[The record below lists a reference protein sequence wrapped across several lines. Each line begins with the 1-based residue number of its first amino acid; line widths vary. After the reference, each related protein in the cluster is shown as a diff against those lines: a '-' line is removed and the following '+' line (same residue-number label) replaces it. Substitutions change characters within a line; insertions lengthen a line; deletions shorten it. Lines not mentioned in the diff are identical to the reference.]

1 MAVFDLRGG
10 KRLSGEVR
18 ISGAK
23 NSVLPLL
30 AATVL
35 FREPCLLHNCPNLS
49 DVDAALEILRHL
61 GCRVKRQGGDI
72 MVDSFGLNRYDIPRG
87 LMEKMRSSVFFLGPL
102 LGRFGKA
109 RMYAPGGCCLGD
121 RPIDLH
127 LMGLQALGTETSWEE
142 DQLVCQAKALQ
153 GGAVTLPFPSVGAT
167 ENLMLAAMGARET
180 VTIFGAAREPEIV
193 DLAEFLKKGGG
204 KIYGAGTG
212 MIQIEGGDLHEAEYQ
227 VMPDRIEAATYLCAV
242 ASAGGEA
249 LLREARVEDMRSVC
263 QILQRAGCGIRKTDC
278 GVAVAAGRLKSPG
291 PVRTAPYP
299 GFPTDAQ
306 APVMAALLKAAG
318 TTVFEEN
325 IFSNRF
331 RHVKAL
337 RDLGGK
343 IAVSGSI
350 AAVSG
355 TETLEGAYMEATDLR
370 GGAAMVVAALGAEG
384 PSTVG
389 QIQHILRGYD
399 RFPEKLQALGAEIT
413 TTNEPD
419 MEETYGYRRA
429 EWAGERIPGSQ
440 APDPGGIADAQRP
453 AGEAGAG

>member
-10 KRLSGEVR
+10 KMLSGEIQ

-35 FREPCLLHNCPNLS
+35 FRGPCLLHNCPNLS

-61 GCRVKRQGGDI
+61 GCRVQRRGGDI
-72 MVDSFGLNRYDIPRG
+72 MVDSWGVNRYDIPKG

-102 LGRFGKA
+102 LARFGRA

-127 LMGLQALGTETSWEE
+127 LMGLQALGTETAWAE
-142 DQLVCQAKALQ
+142 DQLVCEARVLS

-167 ENLMLAAMGARET
+167 ENLMLAAMGAEQT
-180 VTIFGAAREPEIV
+180 VTIFGAAREPEIT
-193 DLAEFLKKGGG
+193 DLANFLRKGGG
-204 KIYGAGTG
+204 RIYGAGTG
-212 MIQIEGGDLHEAEYQ
+212 MIQIEGGALHEAEYW

-249 LLREARVEDMRSVC
+249 LLREAREEELSAVC
-263 QILQRAGCGIRKTDC
+263 RVLQRAGCGIRKTER

-343 IAVSGSI
+343 IAISGSI

-355 TETLEGAYMEATDLR
+355 TERLAGADMEATDLR

-384 PSTVG
+384 RSTVG

-399 RFPEKLQALGAEIT
+399 RFPEKLRALGAEIT
-413 TTNEPD
+413 TTNEPK
-419 MEETYGYRRA
+419 MEETYGLGRA
-429 EWAGERIPGSQ
+429 KWAGERTKGSP
-440 APDPGGIADAQRP
+440 APDPAGNAAAQCP
-453 AGEAGAG
+453 AGTSGAG

>member
-10 KRLSGEVR
+10 KMLSGEIQ

-35 FREPCLLHNCPNLS
+35 FRGPCLLHNCPNLS

-61 GCRVKRQGGDI
+61 GCRVERQGGDI
-72 MVDSFGLNRYDIPRG
+72 LVDSWGINRYDIPKR

-109 RMYAPGGCCLGD
+109 KMYAPGGCCLGE

-127 LMGLQALGTETSWEE
+127 LMGLQALGAKASWTE
-142 DQLVCQAKALQ
+142 DQLVCEAKALS
-153 GGAVTLPFPSVGAT
+153 GGVVTLPFPSVGAT

-212 MIQIEGGDLHEAEYQ
+212 MIQIEGGALHETEYV

-249 LLREARVEDMRSVC
+249 LLQEARVEDLRGVC
-263 QILQRAGCGIRKTDC
+263 QVLQRAGCGIRKTER
-278 GVAVAAGRLKSPG
+278 GIAVAAGYLKSPG

-306 APVMAALLKAAG
+306 APAMAALLKAAG

-355 TETLEGAYMEATDLR
+355 TEKLEGAYMEATDLR
-370 GGAAMVVAALGAEG
+370 GGAAMVVAALAAEG
-384 PSTVG
+384 RSTVG
-389 QIQHILRGYD
+389 EIQHILRGYD
-399 RFPEKLQALGAEIT
+399 RFPEKLRALGAEIT

-429 EWAGERIPGSQ
+429 KWAGDEPSGSQ
-440 APDPGGIADAQRP
+440 TPDPGGIAEAQCP
-453 AGEAGAG
+453 AGKAGAG